1 MTRYGSQGVWL
12 LVTLQ
17 TQSGRK
23 EGRMKKVLLP
33 LSLFL
38 WYRAPSHVMVPPAFR
53 MGLPSLIK
61 LLRLHLIDTV
71 LVRVSLAV
79 VKHYDKKQLE

>member
-1 MTRYGSQGVWL
+1 M

-23 EGRMKKVLLP
+23 EGRMKVLLP

-53 MGLPSLIK
+53 MSLPSLIK
-61 LLRLHLIDTV
+61 LLRLHLIDTI